1 MKKRVQTKRVAKSK
15 GGLTSSKS
23 RKGSK
28 SSAVKESPDLRRIIE
43 EKAYEL
49 FEKRGRIHGNDW
61 EDWFVAER
69 LVKEGHC

>member
-15 GGLTSSKS
+15 ASLTSSKS
-23 RKGSK
+23 RRGSK
-28 SSAVKESPDLRRIIE
+28 SNAVKENPELHRMIE
-43 EKAYEL
+43 QKAYEL